1 MNKPDNTEKIG
12 QGMIYLAWILFLG
25 LLTFGFNQFLQQQNN
40 PNQEISSQWNNEV
53 AEVVLRRNRNGHY
66 LVNGYI
72 NRSPVTFLIDT
83 GATFIIIPE
92 VIANKLNLEKGFPT
106 QSITANGEITVFST
120 RLESVRIG
128 AIELNNVRA
137 SINPYMN
144 GKEILLG
151 MSFMQHLEMI
161 QKGNELILRY

>member
-1 MNKPDNTEKIG
+1 
-12 QGMIYLAWILFLG
+12 MIYLAWILFLG